1 MQVVSSLPSPPCDT
15 DGEHH
20 RRATD
25 SLSRIRFLL
34 KTEEMNEQIEPNQTN
49 SHTIASTAAGQCWV
63 SWLCLGFTHQY
74 ELISSE
80 LVWYEDQLKVGCVG
94 DSDLVLNT
102 LEFVDQETMVSECD
116 LNCRGLLLVV
126 QCFMLMHDSCW
137 RTGIP
142 LELCALV
149 EHACLEG

>member
-1 MQVVSSLPSPPCDT
+1 MGNIIGELEIHSSESDFC
-15 DGEHH
+15 
-20 RRATD
+20 
-25 SLSRIRFLL
+25 S

-49 SHTIASTAAGQCWV
+49 SHTIASTAAGYCWV

-126 QCFMLMHDSCW
+126 QCFMLM
-137 RTGIP
+137 TLAGG
-142 LELCALV
+142 LEFHWNCVHWWNMPVWKV
-149 EHACLEG
+149 EVSLK